1 MVNLVGVYMM
11 PAQNLII
18 YGNESYRYEITLV
31 TVLEQ
36 NFHSSTKAYSDV
48 M

>member
-18 YGNESYRYEITLV
+18 YGNDSYRYENHPGHCTG
-31 TVLEQ
+31 
-36 NFHSSTKAYSDV
+36 TKLSFQYKSLF
-48 M
+48 